1 MGKRPT
7 KEALI
12 ASYQMLYAKISSAT
26 AEVDGK
32 KRIFRGQFKELFA
45 EVPVSQGV
53 ITRFVWAISHSTKVL
68 PTTLFSI
75 KKDGNKGVIVERLHS
90 GFYDNN
96 RKHIVG
102 TDLVPF
108 IMQSASLHQSK
119 PNKTYDAHVLNNK
132 GDEKPV
138 IVRTAMQE
146 KIDHECEIMSCDI
159 NGTGLSGVSDDT
171 LAYFGK
177 DAQERYNKA
186 KHDLDIYHAEV
197 QRREKIRQDQLKLKQ
212 ILDSMGMN
220 KDELKALLK

>member
-90 GFYDNN
+90 GFYDDN
-96 RKHIVG
+96 RKHVVG
-102 TDLVPF
+102 TDLIPF
-108 IMQSASLHQSK
+108 IMQATTFWKPIPRAKSIIAVEQHVQEGVKQENSQKGLLYVYGKLDFSSHSDEELSK
-119 PNKTYDAHVLNNK
+119 ITDEILKELDKRDEERKAEEARKVKLNLIL
-132 GDEKPV
+132 E
-138 IVRTAMQE
+138 
-146 KIDHECEIMSCDI
+146 
-159 NGTGLSGVSDDT
+159 
-171 LAYFGK
+171 
-177 DAQERYNKA
+177 
-186 KHDLDIYHAEV
+186 DLDKRGISIE
-197 QRREKIRQDQLKLKQ
+197 E
-212 ILDSMGMN
+212 
-220 KDELKALLK
+220 ALSLLSVI